1 MKKVLIFAGTT
12 EGRRLAER
20 LSGASVQASVCVAT
34 EYGETLLP
42 RGETIA
48 HLTGRLDEKQME
60 SLMTAEGFSCVV
72 DATHPY
78 AVEVSANIRGA
89 AEKTGLPYFRLLREE
104 AAGEYGGNTVFVDSV
119 KAAAGYLKKT
129 DGNILA
135 STGSKELKEYTEIE
149 DYRKR
154 VFARVLSTE
163 ESVSAS
169 RRLGFEGRNLICM
182 QGPFSEE
189 MNYAIMKEYDIRYLV
204 TKSSGKA
211 GGFEEKL
218 RAAERA
224 GAAAVIVGRP
234 EERQGYSYEQILG
247 FLEKM
252 EILPPGAAEEDAPA
266 EHGLQMKR
274 REAVLVSIGTGA
286 LSQMTEA
293 AKEAFDKC
301 DAVIGAERMLQALGI
316 LRKPSFVSYKNEEII
331 SWMEEHPEYRSIA
344 VAFSGDLGFYS
355 GAKKLLP
362 LLEENG
368 YLVRCIPGMSSLI
381 YFAARLEISW
391 DDAKLMSIH
400 GRSENLIQSVRENRK
415 VFALL
420 GGKDSVREL
429 CKELLHYGFSD
440 VRLAVGEDL
449 SYEEERIRRGTPE
462 TLLPEDFRSLAVV
475 FIENPMA
482 ASHVV
487 THGLEDDA
495 FIRGKVPMTKCE
507 IRAVSVSRM
516 RLCRDSV
523 IYDIGAG
530 TGSVSVEA
538 ALQAGDGRVYA
549 IEKNPEAVALLREN
563 KRKFGVPNLEII
575 EGEAPEALEA
585 LPVPTHAFIGGS
597 SGNLKPIVELLFQ
610 KNPGIRI
617 VINAIALETVAEA
630 VSLMKT
636 YDTENGEISQVMV
649 SRAKKL
655 GEHQLMMGQNPVYI
669 VSFTGREEI

>member
-1 MKKVLIFAGTT
+1 MNKILIFAGTT

-20 LSGASVQASVCVAT
+20 LSGASVRTSVCVAT

-42 RGETIA
+42 KGETIT

-60 SLMTAEGFSCVV
+60 SLMAAEGFSCVV

-78 AVEVSANIRGA
+78 AVEVSANIREA
-89 AEKTGLPYFRLLREE
+89 AEKIGMPYFRLLREE
-104 AAGEYGGNTVFVDSV
+104 TTGEYGENTVFVDSV
-119 KAAAGYLKKT
+119 KAAAEYLKTT

-135 STGSKELKEYTEIE
+135 STGSKELKEYTEIK

-163 ESVSAS
+163 ESVCAS
-169 RRLGFEGRNLICM
+169 RSLGFEGRNLICM

-189 MNYAIMKEYDIRYLV
+189 LNYALMKEYNIRYLV

-211 GGFEEKL
+211 GGFDEKL

-224 GAAAVIVGRP
+224 GAAVVIVGRP
-234 EERQGYSYEQILG
+234 EEHQGYSYEQVLG
-247 FLEKM
+247 LLEKM
-252 EILPPGAAEEDAPA
+252 EILPSCVAEKEAPD
-266 EHGLQMKR
+266 EGGFQMKR

-286 LSQMTEA
+286 FSQMTEA

-301 DAVIGAERMLQALGI
+301 DAVIGAERMLQALGTF
-316 LRKPSFVSYKNEEII
+316 RKPSFVSYKNEEMI
-331 SWMEEHPEYRSIA
+331 SWMEEHPEYRNIA

-362 LLEENG
+362 LLEEKG
-368 YLVRCIPGMSSLI
+368 YLARCIPGMSSLI
-381 YFAARLEISW
+381 YFAARLGISW

-400 GRSENLIQSVRENRK
+400 GRFENLIQSVRENRK

-420 GGKDSVREL
+420 GGKDSVGKL
-429 CKELLHYGFSD
+429 CKELLYYGFSD
-440 VRLAVGEDL
+440 VGLTVGEEL
-449 SYEEERIRRGTPE
+449 SYKEERIRRGTPE
-462 TLLPEDFRSLAVV
+462 MLLSEEFHPLAVA
-475 FIENPMA
+475 FIENPKA
-482 ASHVV
+482 AGHVV

-507 IRAVSVSRM
+507 IRAVSISRM

-538 ALQAGDGRVYA
+538 ALQAADGRVYA
-549 IEKNPEAVALLREN
+549 VEKNPEAVALLREN
-563 KRKFGVPNLEII
+563 KQKFGVPNLEII

-585 LPVPTHAFIGGS
+585 LPAPTHAFIGGS
-597 SGNLKPIVELLFQ
+597 SGNLRPIVELLFR

-636 YDTENGEISQVMV
+636 YAAEDGEISQVMV

-669 VSFTGREEI
+669 VSLTGKGEI

>member
-1 MKKVLIFAGTT
+1 MNKVLIFAGTT

-20 LSGASVQASVCVAT
+20 LSGASVQTAVCVAT

-42 RGETIA
+42 RGETIT

-60 SLMTAEGFSCVV
+60 SLMAADGFSCVV

-89 AEKTGLPYFRLLREE
+89 AEKNGLSYFRLLREE
-104 AAGEYGGNTVFVDSV
+104 TAGEYGGNTVFVDSV
-119 KAAAGYLKKT
+119 KAAAEYLKKT
-129 DGNILA
+129 TGNILA
-135 STGSKELKEYTEIE
+135 STGSKELKEYTEIK

-218 RAAERA
+218 RAAEHA
-224 GAAAVIVGRP
+224 GAAVVIVGRP

-247 FLEKM
+247 LLEKM
-252 EILPPGAAEEDAPA
+252 EILPSGAAEEDAPA

-286 LSQMTEA
+286 VSQMTDA
-293 AKEAFDKC
+293 AKNAFDKC
-301 DAVIGAERMLQALGI
+301 DAVVGAERMLQALGT
-316 LRKPSFVSYKNEEII
+316 LQKPSFVSYKNEEMI
-331 SWMEEHPEYRSIA
+331 SWMEEHPEYRNIA

-355 GAKKLLP
+355 GAKKLQP
-362 LLEENG
+362 LLEEKG

-381 YFAARLEISW
+381 YFAAKLGISW

-400 GRSENLIQSVRENRK
+400 GRFENLIQSVRENRK

-420 GGKDSVREL
+420 GGKDGVGEL
-429 CKELLHYGFSD
+429 CKELLHYGLSD
-440 VRLAVGEDL
+440 VRLAVGEKL
-449 SYEEERIRRGTPE
+449 SYKEERIRRGTPE
-462 TLLPEDFRSLAVV
+462 TLLSEDFHSLAVA

-482 ASHVV
+482 AGHVV

-523 IYDIGAG
+523 IYDVGAG

-538 ALQAGDGRVYA
+538 ALQAGNGRVYA
-549 IEKNPEAVALLREN
+549 IEKNPEAAALLREN

-575 EGEAPEALEA
+575 EGEAPEALET

-597 SGNLKPIVELLFQ
+597 SGNLKPIVELLFR

-636 YDTENGEISQVMV
+636 YDTEDGEISQVMV

-669 VSFTGREEI
+669 VSFTGKEEI